1 MSHNCD
7 ECLRPLER
15 KCVRRYCLVH
25 ECEHLCHMR
34 QDILTMAA
42 NHPNKCMVQCY
53 IQCNRL
59 VGYLRNLRIYQ
70 SSVLIDQ
77 YESYLGCDTSKFEVT
92 W

>member
-15 KCVRRYCLVH
+15 KCVRRYCLFH
-25 ECEHLCHMR
+25 ECGHLCHMH

-42 NHPNKCMVQCY
+42 SHPSKCMAQCY

-59 VGYLRNLRIYQ
+59 VEYLHSPRIYQ
-70 SSVLIDQ
+70 SS
-77 YESYLGCDTSKFEVT
+77 F
-92 W
+92 